1 MLFYNIYIHQF
12 FYYNF
17 FGEVISL
24 KYQPLNKIYYK
35 DNKYYQELKDK
46 RYNNEDTIHLDFE
59 IHNNKAFVYQN
70 VELFSL
76 MMKIHK
82 TDKLIQKFRFDLPGV
97 AFRQFSTKCLIDEIV
112 LTNDIEGVNSTRRE
126 INEALN
132 DLSNNASKKRF
143 DGLVRKYVKLTDNSS
158 LNIKTCEDIRKIY
171 DELVLK
177 EVLEEDPNDFP
188 DGIIFR
194 KGAVSVNNQFQKEIH
209 KGVMPESKIIEDME
223 RALTI
228 LNSQNIDL
236 LIRTSIFHYLF
247 GYIHPFYNGNGRISR
262 FISSYMLSKELD
274 PLIGYRISGTIKEN
288 IKNYYNAFKICND
301 PKSCGDLTPFII
313 SFLEIVDEAMEQL
326 FDALNRRS
334 INLERCMQILK
345 NNSDLSSEKYL
356 NLVFLLVQ
364 AGLFSEHG
372 ISTQELCINA
382 KCSYTTLKNRLSKI
396 NEQGLLLSQ
405 KNGKER
411 YYKLD
416 ISKLNI

>member
-12 FYYNF
+12 FYYIF

-59 IHNNKAFVYQN
+59 IHNNKAFIYPN
-70 VELFSL
+70 VELLSL

-82 TDKLIQKFRFDLPGV
+82 TDKLIQKFRFGLPGV

-126 INEALN
+126 VNEALN
-132 DLSNNASKKRF
+132 DLSNNDSKKRF
-143 DGLVRKYVKLTDNSS
+143 DGLVRKYVKLTDNSL

-177 EVLEEDPNDFP
+177 EVLEEDLNDLP

-223 RALTI
+223 KALII

-301 PKSCGDLTPFII
+301 PKNCGDLTPFII

-334 INLERCMQILK
+334 INLERCMQILN

-382 KCSYTTLKNRLSKI
+382 KCSYTTLKNRLRKI
-396 NEQGLLLSQ
+396 NEQGLLLSK